1 MNVSQSLFFCR
12 SPRMSIFR
20 MSVYIIFAGM
30 LFVRC
35 GQDEKKNTE
44 GDTGETSLKLLEADR
59 SFSKSSQD
67 HGMKK
72 AYIEYLDAEGV
83 LIREK
88 YSPLKGAA
96 AIQYL
101 TSLEDTSYTI
111 TWDPQQAETA
121 RSGELGYTYGIL
133 KIWLKDMD
141 SLMMGSYNRVW
152 RKTEKG
158 EWKLLQDVHCYGIE

>member
-1 MNVSQSLFFCR
+1 MSLGFVFVC
-12 SPRMSIFR
+12 I
-20 MSVYIIFAGM
+20 
-30 LFVRC
+30 LFIRC
-35 GQDEKKNTE
+35 GQDEKKSTE
-44 GDTGETSLKLLEADR
+44 EDTGETSLILLEADR
-59 SFSKSSQD
+59 AFSKSSQD

-72 AYIEYLDAEGV
+72 AYIEYLDVEGV

-88 YSPLKGAA
+88 HSPLKGAA
-96 AIQYL
+96 AIEYL
-101 TSLEDTSYTI
+101 SNLEDTSYTI